1 MELLFY
7 DSMLSNQGD
16 FTVDPEQWP
25 SGLAAAGAQIEAA
38 GLKVGLH
45 MIATGAQTCHAQPG
59 CYTGCVPGGPGWSA
73 GCANSTV
80 ERPDVFV
87 PQGLAPR
94 DWCVLCIRQLWLT
107 AGTPSSE
114 VALVTPA
121 HGARRYWAQ
130 TRGTFYCH
138 QMQGDRCADQTRGS
152 GQCNYD
158 GQPGCSGH
166 KSGLSF
172 PTSSNTVQLLVITC
186 SNLLT
191 CSNHHLQ

>member
-59 CYTGCVPGGPGWSA
+59 CYTGCVPGGPRWSA

-80 ERPDVFV
+80 ERPDV
-87 PQGLAPR
+87 L
-94 DWCVLCIRQLWLT
+94 LCR
-107 AGTPSSE
+107 
-114 VALVTPA
+114 
-121 HGARRYWAQ
+121 
-130 TRGTFYCH
+130 
-138 QMQGDRCADQTRGS
+138 RGS
-152 GQCNYD
+152 HRETGAFCVFD
-158 GQPGCSGH
+158 SCG
-166 KSGLSF
+166 
-172 PTSSNTVQLLVITC
+172 
-186 SNLLT
+186 
-191 CSNHHLQ
+191 